1 MKRTSLILC
10 LLLVLSGCQLA
21 KELPDDTAQINRRD
35 HLIGIVAYVLSEA
48 DSMPND
54 YIEAS
59 CKDDNGDLLCEF
71 DDFSDGYMLIFAS
84 PGIDDEHFV
93 NVKQSHTPLMMK
105 DHQIHYNDIE
115 ENGVVKHEYSQ
126 NVIIDILVNN
136 DYSSSYAVSTYN
148 IYFNKEEM
156 KVYAAAEDPAIWCEN
171 MTGTNQSSSF
181 SHSSDYTGY
190 EDGKDVSYHQEFTL
204 NITDTNTIKTNTI
217 KEFDYHDHLIKE
229 TVITKTGK
237 TNEYVP
243 SSNCAYLILETI
255 ETDRSGNEVF
265 KREIYDK
272 TENYM
277 TAYYNFDNKT
287 IGMFSIDIKWQ

>member
-93 NVKQSHTPLMMK
+93 NVKQSDTPLMMK
-105 DHQIHYNDIE
+105 DNQIRFGEIE
-115 ENGVVKHEYSQ
+115 KDGVTKNEYEQS
-126 NVIIDILVNN
+126 VIIDILVNN
-136 DYSSSYAVSTYN
+136 EYDSVCCVSTYN
-148 IYFNKEEM
+148 IYFNKEDM
-156 KVYAAAEDPAIWCEN
+156 KVYAAAEDPGVCLYNTADLD
-171 MTGTNQSSSF
+171 QSSSF
-181 SHSSDYTGY
+181 THSNDYTSY
-190 EDGKDVSYHQEFTL
+190 EDGKDVSYHREFTL
-204 NITDTNTIKTNTI
+204 NIVSANTIKSNTI
-217 KEFDYHDHLIKE
+217 KEFDDHDHLIKE

-243 SSNCAYLILETI
+243 SSDCAYLILETI